1 MDSMPTWRS
10 RKCQPVPVSHS
21 KKKKKKIKKF
31 KFYLYTF
38 LFLAPVKWRNKEFAG
53 IAFEQLVCRV
63 RGIASTPHILKSL
76 NLTQSTSTKTKEKIS
91 KDDASKSSTP
101 KKSSSS
107 SSSGLKSY
115 EEIDGLND
123 SDETN
128 NNDDDDDD
136 NAPESAEDAAMR
148 EKLRQKKLGAHLHF
162 QTNLYE
168 LLHIGELGENAT
180 QADIKKAYR
189 AMVLQYHPD
198 KNTAID
204 DDIFKKIQSAYD
216 TLSDEE
222 KRREYDSTIPFDD
235 SLPPSSLDALEDFY
249 KVFAPVFRRNAKWST
264 VQPVP
269 PLGDA
274 STPISKVLK
283 FYEFWES
290 FKSWRSWP
298 HLNEFDV
305 NTADGRDER
314 RWMERRNEATQSK
327 KKKAEKMRVNELIT
341 RSRRLDPRI
350 VAYMTG
356 EAERVK
362 KQQQELA
369 RQRRDA
375 QKSARAQDLARRAD
389 ITPVGPTVAA
399 PVAEV
404 AADTA
409 TAAAAAATTAP
420 ATDDEG
426 SEKAWSSEE
435 LVALAK
441 AVARF
446 PPGARNR
453 WEQIQPS
460 LPNRSVKEIIA
471 RTKQIAAESDA
482 RRLADR
488 GIAVPDAYQSSQAK
502 AKMKTTAAAQRS
514 DRNDKALQNE
524 SKVTVVSAAAVAT
537 PAAAP
542 VVAAPA
548 PAAATT
554 DAASATP
561 ADDWTPAQQQLLEE
575 ALKLFPGPGKERW
588 TGIAQHVGRSR
599 KDCVERF
606 KVCVSLLNK

>member
-10 RKCQPVPVSHS
+10 HKSRPVPVSHPS
-21 KKKKKKIKKF
+21 KSEKKKKKKSQIF
-31 KFYLYTF
+31 KFIYL

-53 IAFEQLVCRV
+53 IAYEQLVCRV

-76 NLTQSTSTKTKEKIS
+76 NSTQSTSTKTKDKSS

-101 KKSSSS
+101 KKSS

-128 NNDDDDDD
+128 NDDDDE

-235 SLPPSSLDALEDFY
+235 SLPPSSLDAAEDFY

-350 VAYMTG
+350 IAYMTG

-375 QKSARAQDLARRAD
+375 QKNARAQDLARRAD

-399 PVAEV
+399 PAAEV

-409 TAAAAAATTAP
+409 AAAVTAP
-420 ATDDEG
+420 TTGDEG
-426 SEKAWSSEE
+426 SEKPWSSEE

-537 PAAAP
+537 PAAAAAP
-542 VVAAPA
+542 VATPA

-561 ADDWTPAQQQLLEE
+561 VDDWTPAQQQLLEE